1 MLRHAP
7 FQNIIKKERK
17 KESGGEAVLIKTTKS
32 IYSRILVEKG
42 EGREIQR
49 KKLIKFTKGGKE
61 KENS

>member
-1 MLRHAP
+1 M
-7 FQNIIKKERK
+7 
-17 KESGGEAVLIKTTKS
+17 LIKTTKS

-49 KKLIKFTKGGKE
+49 EKLMKFTKGGKE

>member
-7 FQNIIKKERK
+7 FQNIIKNKK

-32 IYSRILVEKG
+32 IYSRILVQNG
-42 EGREIQR
+42 ESREIQR
-49 KKLIKFTKGGKE
+49 EKLIKFTKGGKE